1 MLGKA
6 VFISAI
12 LTIGVVVING
22 LGQPADAGFN
32 KVAVPVLVIAW
43 VATYLIWGY
52 WGYISPEK
60 PEQPQQ
66 PSDGNGL
73 VDCVVLGMKVGILGV
88 VVGTIVWIAEGT
100 GSYPFS
106 FEHFVYILF
115 GGCAIGVVYWVCLDI
130 FGFDLGQVN
139 PGGCGGCAGRFLC
152 LGGFL
157 GAYCFFC

>member
-1 MLGKA
+1 MSRVA
-6 VFISAI
+6 FFIALS
-12 LTIGVVVING
+12 LTIGAGVIKQFD
-22 LGQPADAGFN
+22 LAGESFN

-43 VATYLIWGY
+43 FAAYFIWGY

-106 FEHFVYILF
+106 FEHFLYILF

-139 PGGCGGCAGRFLC
+139 PSGCGGCAGRFLC

-157 GAYCFFC
+157 CAYCFFC